1 VSKPGRGPEVPQDP
15 RGRALVRLWPSDG
28 ADAEALFEAVVD
40 AIGAELVV
48 ASYGDGLTIEVAR
61 LPSEQVADVL
71 RAAHS
76 VDPLV
81 RAITGGLP

>member
-1 VSKPGRGPEVPQDP
+1 VSKPGRGPEIPKDP

-28 ADAEALFEAVVD
+28 ADAEALFDAVVA

-48 ASYGDGLTIEVAR
+48 ATYGDGLTIEVAR
-61 LPSEQVADVL
+61 LRSEQVAHVL
-71 RAAHS
+71 RAAHR

-81 RAITGGLP
+81 RVITGAP